1 VEPAHFPRRGGP
13 SAHGTS
19 IAAPYRPVSQ
29 AVLSTGHSPRAR
41 GLENS
46 HGVCTAS
53 DGQDRDDPISATLL
67 TRPGQL
73 GRSASRDAHRRN
85 CQSLRCVHDRR
96 TPRLAQMTC
105 RRANMRGRTWKETAE
120 TLPTS
125 DAPKQGPI
133 RHMADM
139 RRCGAIETVGRAT
152 GCRRTTR
159 RARYRLRLG
168 SRLRE
173 TAARGRVT
181 FVPPEPKC
189 RCKARHVPNR
199 LQVLR
204 CAGLVLARGA
214 ATAAVRPSQVDTSKC
229 NGEFEHE
236 QKHACWWARRRRKR
250 RITATRH
257 NLQWKLCK

>member
-1 VEPAHFPRRGGP
+1 MP
-13 SAHGTS
+13 
-19 IAAPYRPVSQ
+19 IA
-29 AVLSTGHSPRAR
+29 G
-41 GLENS
+41 
-46 HGVCTAS
+46 
-53 DGQDRDDPISATLL
+53 
-67 TRPGQL
+67 
-73 GRSASRDAHRRN
+73 N

-159 RARYRLRLG
+159 RARSRLRLG

-173 TAARGRVT
+173 RAARPAGNLCPARAEMQMQGASCSKSLAGA
-181 FVPPEPKC
+181 PMC
-189 RCKARHVPNR
+189 RSRP
-199 LQVLR
+199 
-204 CAGLVLARGA
+204 CAGA

-236 QKHACWWARRRRKR
+236 QEHACWWARRRRKR